1 MKSAKL
7 ALLALLATALTAG
20 GLPAQS
26 YGDLTPGPSA
36 SPVPATAPS
45 PVAPTPGVGGLP
57 ADPAPEE
64 LPVPAEAPPLTAPDA
79 AETEPAEPT
88 PAATEPEEQDAEHT
102 EAEEDPG
109 FDPVVGGGFPVPG
122 PNTPM
127 VTDPDGTVRSA
138 VETDISAMHDHDHG
152 QAQSFS
158 SQSGGA
164 STLGAAAR
172 SGTIQ
177 VTLVFATLT
186 DNRGGVDQAAAK
198 NSIVKA
204 NEYWRAASNGRLGM
218 SIVETKTLKSTANS
232 RQDYGAM
239 MNTIRKD
246 LRWYEEA
253 NEALVVFVP
262 APELRSGGYG
272 GILGGGWTSGPTSG
286 SVLMPKPSGFTNN
299 VVTHELGHVLGL
311 LHANSLKCN
320 NGRSDIWIN
329 SSGKWADGACTS
341 REYGDTSDL
350 MGYAQ
355 YNLPMIN
362 SYFWDSGAFGRGDE
376 ILDAGTPTQAKT
388 YSLRPWAGSASNRA
402 VKFRDISGETY
413 YLELRMPVGYDTATA
428 TGGNR
433 GVKIVKAD
441 LANSWAVNSLIVS
454 PNTRDFAGYVN
465 TNSTWQAGQTFT
477 THAGTTV
484 KINSVSS
491 SSASITVTPKT
502 ASLYFNSTPVAGT
515 TLGTSDDQFL
525 SCDWDGDG
533 IATPAMFRNGV
544 WTLRKTLTGS
554 ASFPTFAFGATGD
567 QPICGDWD
575 GDGRETVGVYRKGK
589 VFLKNSNSNGPA
601 DGQIYFGASGD
612 TAVVGDWD
620 GDGCDTLGVAR
631 SERGSNR
638 FYLTNSN
645 IRPNVHGTFLLGN
658 AGDIPVS
665 GDWNRDGFATVG
677 VMRRNVW
684 YLSNSNLKVKADQTL
699 AFGNP
704 GDSPMTGQWSRNS
717 GTGLG
722 VAR

>member
-1 MKSAKL
+1 MKRAKL

-57 ADPAPEE
+57 ADPTVEE
-64 LPVPAEAPPLTAPDA
+64 LPVPEEIPPLTAPDA
-79 AETEPAEPT
+79 IQTEPAEPT

-329 SSGKWADGACTS
+329 SAGRWADAACTS

-362 SYFWDSGAFGRGDE
+362 SYFWDAGGFGRGDE
-376 ILDAGTPTQAKT
+376 ILNAGTPTQAKT
-388 YSLRPWAGSASNRA
+388 FTLRPWAGSASNRA
-402 VKFRDISGETY
+402 VKFRDTSGETY
-413 YLELRMPVGYDTATA
+413 YLELRLPVGYDAGTA

-441 LANSWAVNSLIVS
+441 LANSWALNSLIVS

-491 SSASITVTPKT
+491 SSASITIVGGSAGRAAGPIAAAR
-502 ASLYFNSTPVAGT
+502 ASHPG
-515 TLGTSDDQFL
+515 LGAATSDVVGGL
-525 SCDWDGDG
+525 KDGG
-533 IATPAMFRNGV
+533 AYQNFANGAIL
-544 WTLRKTLTGS
+544 WS
-554 ASFPTFAFGATGD
+554 PATGAHVS
-567 QPICGDWD
+567 P
-575 GDGRETVGVYRKGK
+575 KGAIRDAYQK
-589 VFLKNSNSNGPA
+589 SGFEGGPLGFPRSGEVTIKGGKYQDFQNGA
-601 DGQIYFGASGD
+601 ILWSSSTGAHVSPKGAIRDAYQKSGFE
-612 TAVVGDWD
+612 G
-620 GDGCDTLGVAR
+620 GPLGFPR
-631 SERGSNR
+631 SGEVTIKGGKYQDFQNGAI
-638 FYLTNSN
+638 L
-645 IRPNVHGTFLLGN
+645 
-658 AGDIPVS
+658 
-665 GDWNRDGFATVG
+665 
-677 VMRRNVW
+677 
-684 YLSNSNLKVKADQTL
+684 
-699 AFGNP
+699 
-704 GDSPMTGQWSRNS
+704 WSS
-717 GTGLG
+717 ST
-722 VAR
+722 